1 MMSATEIGKPNAN
14 EGPSAQHSSTAN
26 GSSQGPIIEARGLT
40 KRFRKGSDVITALN
54 DVDLTIERGEFIAL
68 VGPSGCGKS
77 TMMNMIAG
85 LLEPSMGEM
94 LYDGKPVSGPNTAV
108 GYITQRDNLMPWRSV
123 ADNVGI
129 GLEIKRVPKAQRK
142 PMIDKALAMVGLEG
156 FGDAL
161 PQQLSGG
168 MRKRAALARTL
179 VYEPQTILADE
190 PFGALDAQ
198 LKLLMQIEMLRIWND
213 QVPRRTVVWVTHDLT
228 EAATLADRVIVFT
241 SRPGEIKL
249 DMKIDLPR
257 PRDVMQIRFTPG
269 FGEIYE
275 ELWRALENEMAKGE
289 AAQ

>member
-1 MMSATEIGKPNAN
+1 MSATGI
-14 EGPSAQHSSTAN
+14 STS
-26 GSSQGPIIEARGLT
+26 GSSDGPATQPDSTPNGATQGPIIEARGLT
-40 KRFRKGSDVITALN
+40 KRFRKGTDVITALN

-77 TMMNMIAG
+77 TMMNLIAG
-85 LLEPSMGEM
+85 LLEPSMGEI
-94 LYDGKPVSGPNTAV
+94 LYDGKPISGPNTAV
-108 GYITQRDNLMPWRSV
+108 GYITQKDNLMPWRSV

-129 GLEIKRVPKAQRK
+129 GLEIKRVPKAERK
-142 PMIDKALAMVGLEG
+142 PMIDKALKMVGLEG

-249 DMKIDLPR
+249 DLRIDLPR

-289 AAQ
+289 AAL

>member
-1 MMSATEIGKPNAN
+1 MSATGIRPSGSNDGPATKSSSSPNGA
-14 EGPSAQHSSTAN
+14 T
-26 GSSQGPIIEARGLT
+26 QGPIIEARGLT
-40 KRFRKGSDVITALN
+40 KRFRKGTDVITALN
-54 DVDLTIERGEFIAL
+54 DVDLTINRGEFIAL

-77 TMMNMIAG
+77 TMMNLIAG
-85 LLEPSMGEM
+85 LLEPSIGEV
-94 LYDGKPVSGPNTAV
+94 LYDGEPISGPNTAV
-108 GYITQRDNLMPWRSV
+108 GYITQKDNLMPWRSV
-123 ADNVGI
+123 ADNIGI
-129 GLEIKRVPKAQRK
+129 ALEIKRVPKAKRK
-142 PMIDKALAMVGLEG
+142 PLIDKALAMVGLEG

-241 SRPGEIKL
+241 ARPGEIKL
-249 DMKIDLPR
+249 DLSIDLPR

-275 ELWRALENEMAKGE
+275 TLWQALENEMAKGE
-289 AAQ
+289 AAL